1 MISEVWESYKIQNLV
16 KRQHLVKQG
25 RHDALI
31 TVKFGVEED
40 TKSSRPV
47 RNSTQIGEAVDL
59 RASKIFQNLSNVR
72 FVATQI

>member
-1 MISEVWESYKIQNLV
+1 MISEVWGSYKIQNLIK
-16 KRQHLVKQG
+16 KRHLVQQG
-25 RHDALI
+25 RHDAPI

-47 RNSTQIGEAVDL
+47 RNSTQIGEEVDL
-59 RASKIFQNLSNVR
+59 RASKIFKNLSNVR